1 MENKWRNFYSNWVS
15 VLGLIIL
22 LLLTVTALIG
32 PVIAPFDPEDL
43 EIGRRATAPNSMYWV
58 GTDELGRD
66 VFSRAVTATRVSLL
80 VGIIA
85 AGVSTLVGI
94 LVGSLSGFFGGWLDH
109 ILMRITEVFQVVPQF
124 FLAVVL
130 VALFGASVLNIIV
143 AIALLTWP
151 IIARL
156 TRSEFLSLKSR
167 QYVDAAYLGGA
178 SNTRLIFREILP
190 NAMGPVIVSATLLV
204 GRAMLTEA
212 GLSFL
217 GLGDPSRIS
226 LGVML
231 YQSRPFVQFAWW
243 AALFPGM
250 MIFLAVLSTNL
261 IGDGLNDVINPHLN
275 EEK

>member
-43 EIGRRATAPNSMYWV
+43 EIGRRATAPNAMYWV

-124 FLAVVL
+124 FLAVVP
-130 VALFGASVLNIIV
+130 VSYTH
-143 AIALLTWP
+143 LT
-151 IIARL
+151 
-156 TRSEFLSLKSR
+156 
-167 QYVDAAYLGGA
+167 
-178 SNTRLIFREILP
+178 LP
-190 NAMGPVIVSATLLV
+190 TKA
-204 GRAMLTEA
+204 
-212 GLSFL
+212 
-217 GLGDPSRIS
+217 
-226 LGVML
+226 
-231 YQSRPFVQFAWW
+231 
-243 AALFPGM
+243 
-250 MIFLAVLSTNL
+250 
-261 IGDGLNDVINPHLN
+261 
-275 EEK
+275 